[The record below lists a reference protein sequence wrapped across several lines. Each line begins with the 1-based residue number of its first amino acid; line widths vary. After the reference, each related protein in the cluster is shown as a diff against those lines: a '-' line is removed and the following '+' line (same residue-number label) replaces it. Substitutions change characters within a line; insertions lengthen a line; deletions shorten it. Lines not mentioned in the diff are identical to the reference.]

1 MKQRQKHYSFDLVLA
16 MTLFCM
22 FTVVALLLV
31 GIGSRVY
38 ASCGEKLQTDYQL
51 RTALSYLAGKTRYES
66 VCLTETRPLE
76 NTEAIVLTER
86 TESGDYETWIYFY
99 DGALCEQYIPAGGPV
114 DPAAGTALVRLEDF
128 SFTLSEDGR
137 TLDLTVRAAGRS
149 RSLTLCVNRF
159 AEVTP

>member
-16 MTLFCM
+16 MTLFCV

-38 ASCGEKLQTDYQL
+38 ASCGEKLL

-99 DGALCEQYIPAGGPV
+99 DGALCEQYIPAGGAV
-114 DPAAGTALVRLEDF
+114 DPAAAAALIRLEDF